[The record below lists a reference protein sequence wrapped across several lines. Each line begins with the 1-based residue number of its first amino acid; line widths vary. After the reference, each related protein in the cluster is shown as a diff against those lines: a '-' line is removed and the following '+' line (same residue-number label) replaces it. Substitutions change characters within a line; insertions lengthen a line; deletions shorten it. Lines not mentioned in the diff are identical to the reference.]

1 MNDMMLLGLD
11 CETTGLHVDADILT
25 IYLGVVDQEYKIIQ
39 SLDLKV
45 KPNPDDGR
53 SVYSVEP
60 DALRVN
66 KIDLLEH
73 DKNAVTYDEA
83 SKLIYQWLQSMYQ
96 LFGKLVPFGNNVQS
110 DIDIVNRLILRK
122 KSWNNFVSPIVIEL
136 STLGQFNNFLLHE
149 RKSLSL
155 SNVAKQFGI
164 EIDEKRLHTAEYD
177 VILGAEVLQK
187 YANMFACS

>member
-1 MNDMMLLGLD
+1 MLLGLD